1 MYEELFI
8 IKDGERYQLD
18 LNTPSGITLNFK
30 SNLFGDLS
38 KITCSYTYT
47 FKLPMTRNNR
57 QILDCAEDIRHES
70 GMIRKRLKAE
80 FWQNGVNLF
89 SNANLYISEIT
100 TTYSAVLTW
109 NVNDSLERLKNEDVD
124 LNELPNPEHVMTDLG
139 GGVVKPSAEC
149 FDNSADVL
157 RPTYNCG
164 LPYYMFDTLKGGRRG
179 ANGAFNPI
187 YTTGTFALPLPV
199 VPVYRLL
206 KLIEEHFGVQCQLGV
221 EQKVGEF
228 ADTNRE
234 DDIITH
240 GVIPLVGIDLS
251 EEDLSSYGA
260 IFGGVTCYNTD
271 ETIFDLPVK
280 GILSFKSI
288 TLKTGPNTESTTE
301 TNAYFTR
308 SRTVLYKDNYALTG
322 TTFENTGVCPT
333 LDNMKFEY
341 DGCITVDITENISD
355 DVPTLSVYQ
364 LQNEYVAMR
373 GGAGGSNGRRNH
385 RVWKELTS
393 IEGEQVSGK
402 TYCFDF
408 ASIHGCDRLECSN
421 AQSGQ
426 PLSFQFN
433 YHTAN
438 GVIDVPITAHLCNSD
453 SCVFSRPISLYYN
466 LPNISCL
473 TFIKSL
479 FYMIGAY
486 PVPNTDGVLIPHYFS
501 TIKANKNAGKA
512 IDWSSK
518 DSTLPDEQPKSIK
531 FSMSEFA
538 QNNYYLMKSDS
549 IDKADKNS
557 KEDTDVYADG
567 IGCLHVGNEVLEK
580 SKTIIQ
586 VPFYAPFMKNKK
598 SPALDPGDTMKA
610 WESSDEEAPS
620 WIRPGSRKMIKF
632 VTPKPCFGLIY
643 DRARTYTDG
652 GVKKD
657 GGSVM
662 SMKIWNGFKDMMSNE
677 SFNYLQQ
684 IIANPYVIEIE
695 LRLNEF
701 DLRDLDYSVPIYL
714 NKYNSFFAIV
724 SIQRDS
730 KGKCK
735 CELIKLP

>member
-1 MYEELFI
+1 MYEELYI

-47 FKLPMTRNNR
+47 FKLPMTRTNR
-57 QILDCAEDIRHES
+57 QILDSAEDIRHES

-100 TTYSAVLTW
+100 STYSAVLTW
-109 NVNDSLERLKNEDVD
+109 NVNDSLELLKNEDID
-124 LNELPNPEHVMTDLG
+124 LNELPNPEHIMTQLS
-139 GGVVKPSAEC
+139 GGVTKKSAEC
-149 FDNSADVL
+149 FDNEADFL

-179 ANGAFNPI
+179 AGGAFNPV
-187 YTTGTFALPLPV
+187 YTTGTMALPLPV

-206 KLIEEHFGVQCQLGV
+206 KIIEEHFGVKCQLGDK
-221 EQKVGEF
+221 QGIGEF
-228 ADTNRE
+228 SETDKE
-234 DDIITH
+234 DDIITR

-260 IFGGVTCYNTD
+260 SLNNATVHNTN
-271 ETIFDLPVK
+271 ETVLDLAVK
-280 GILSFKSI
+280 AILSFGTISI
-288 TLKTGPNTESTTE
+288 KTGHDTESTTE
-301 TNAYFTR
+301 ANDYFSR
-308 SRTVLYKDNYALTG
+308 SRTVLYADNYALTG
-322 TTFENTGVCPT
+322 TTFENTGVCPK

-341 DGCITVDITENISD
+341 DGCITADVNEQIGD
-355 DVPTLSVYQ
+355 DAPTLSIYQ
-364 LQNEYVAMR
+364 LQNEYVAT
-373 GGAGGSNGRRNH
+373 GGRAGGTNGRRNH

-393 IEGEQVSGK
+393 IEGECVSGK

-408 ASIHGCDRLECSN
+408 AAIHGCDRLECSN

-433 YHTAN
+433 YHMAN
-438 GVIDVPITAHLCNSD
+438 GQIDVPITAHLLNSD
-453 SCVFSRPISLYYN
+453 SCVFSRPISLFYN
-466 LPNISCL
+466 LPDISCL

-486 PVPNTDGVLIPHYFS
+486 PVPDVNGVLVPHYFS
-501 TIKANKNAGKA
+501 TIKENKDEGNV

-538 QNNYYLMKSDS
+538 QNNYYLMKSDEL
-549 IDKADKNS
+549 DKSNKNS
-557 KEDTDVYADG
+557 NDSTDVFADG
-567 IGCLHVGNEVLEK
+567 VGCLHVGNEVLEK
-580 SKTIIQ
+580 DKTIIQ
-586 VPFYAPFMKNKK
+586 VPFYAPFIKNKK
-598 SPALDPGDTMKA
+598 SPSLDPGDTIKA
-610 WESSDEEAPS
+610 WETSDEEAPT

-632 VTPKPCFGLIY
+632 VTPKPCYGLIY
-643 DRARTYTDG
+643 DRPRTYTDS

-657 GGSVM
+657 GGAVM
-662 SMKIWNGFKDMMSNE
+662 SMKAWNGFKTMLEND

-684 IIANPYVIEIE
+684 IIANPYVIEID